1 MTSAEVKK
9 SAQMWHHAGVA
20 ASAPD
25 SPPSVAGV
33 RPPFWVTLV
42 ATSFGAGFMP
52 GMPGHTGTL
61 TAVAMAWGLAHAPAW
76 LYGIVLLFIIAIG
89 TIASELWGQST
100 GVPDDQR
107 IVVDEVVG
115 YLATLMFVPRT
126 WPTLIVAFFLFRL
139 LDVWKPGPIGK
150 ADRTLGGGV
159 GVMADDLVAGVI
171 GALIMIP
178 LYYSGAIGWVTQQ
191 LMRVVG

>member
-1 MTSAEVKK
+1 MSRV
-9 SAQMWHHAGVA
+9 
-20 ASAPD
+20 SAP
-25 SPPSVAGV
+25 SPTATPSPSGT
-33 RPPFWVTLV
+33 RPALWVTLT

-76 LYGIVLLFIIAIG
+76 VFGLALLFIIALG

-107 IVVDEVVG
+107 IVIDEVAG
-115 YLATLMFVPRT
+115 YLATLMFVPRS
-126 WPTLIVAFFLFRL
+126 WPNLVVAFFLFRL
-139 LDVWKPGPIGK
+139 LDVWKPGPVGK
-150 ADRTLGGGV
+150 ADRTLSGGV

-171 GALIMIP
+171 GAVIMIP
-178 LYYSGAIGWVTQQ
+178 LHYTGAIAWVTQQ
-191 LMRVVG
+191 TWGRIFG